1 MLGTWTDQGA
11 HGAYGLEG
19 ERDVNETDKCESVM
33 EGSRTGSWWLGSVG

>member
-1 MLGTWTDQGA
+1 MDRSEGA

-33 EGSRTGSWWLGSVG
+33 EGVLEKTGSWWLGSVG